1 MYQLKIIQEA
11 VTVVVFTAFAYL
23 YMGEALRWNNAASLV
38 CLMAAVAFAF
48 WHA

>member
-1 MYQLKIIQEA
+1 M
-11 VTVVVFTAFAYL
+11 VTVALLLVSSVFTAFAYL

-38 CLMAAVAFAF
+38 CLMGAVAFAF